1 MTQIIKKII
10 NKKKVYIVEEHHHVL
25 LPWASEREQ
34 LGIAPHVLTLDHH
47 TDTLPEY
54 THYDE
59 THETPHEKRIDRR
72 DPRQIEAALKDL
84 RHDEHFD
91 FAIRNDIISCNDL
104 LPRELLTGCQSPDHD
119 HSRSAS
125 R

>member
-47 TDTLPEY
+47 TDTLPD
-54 THYDE
+54 TLIMTRPTKHRMKSGS
-59 THETPHEKRIDRR
+59 TAGIPARSKPH
-72 DPRQIEAALKDL
+72 
-84 RHDEHFD
+84 
-91 FAIRNDIISCNDL
+91 
-104 LPRELLTGCQSPDHD
+104 
-119 HSRSAS
+119 
-125 R
+125 